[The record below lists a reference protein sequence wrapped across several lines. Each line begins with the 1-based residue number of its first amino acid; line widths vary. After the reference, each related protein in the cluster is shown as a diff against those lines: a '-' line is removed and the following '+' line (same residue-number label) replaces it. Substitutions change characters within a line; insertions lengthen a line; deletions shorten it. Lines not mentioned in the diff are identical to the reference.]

1 MPSSPASPAAP
12 SRSPRC
18 ADRRLFN
25 PPSPRYTPPRLPSPG
40 RRERGEAPIA
50 DRVDLAKAAAFRIG
64 RLGIHPATREIV
76 RDDGAREVVEPRV
89 MQVLVMLA
97 RAESAIV
104 SRDELTEGCWEG
116 RIVGEDA
123 INRVIS
129 RLRKVAEGIG
139 AGSFRIETVT
149 KVGYRLARPGDPP
162 AAEAAIAGIRRRPSR
177 RLVLAG
183 GAAIAGTAAAGFWLW
198 PRPRPSGPPDEV
210 APLMAQAG
218 VALRQGT
225 VEGNNQALGL
235 LRQVVALRP
244 DYADGWGA
252 LALGYAYAFYGR
264 GARNDPSA
272 ALRARAAVARATEL
286 DPHNPYAMAALAT
299 LQPQMGTWRQREAI
313 LRSGLPA
320 HADNDILLQQLG
332 FLLGQVGRCRE
343 GAALLDRAVRL
354 PPPTPTVLY
363 THIVMLWGAGRLEE
377 VDQALERA
385 LALFPSH
392 FALWFARF
400 YTFLF
405 TGRAAQAAQWC
416 ENVQGR
422 PTGIPESEFAIIQ
435 AVAGAMI
442 SRRPA
447 EIERALAASFAAA
460 HHGSGHA
467 ENCIQHACAF
477 GRLDLAFAVAEAL
490 YFGRGF
496 DPGEIRFNVE
506 AATYTRYSDRRTYF
520 LFLPHMAPMRAD
532 PRFAALTG
540 RLGLDLYWSESGVG
554 PDFRR

>member
-1 MPSSPASPAAP
+1 
-12 SRSPRC
+12 
-18 ADRRLFN
+18 
-25 PPSPRYTPPRLPSPG
+25 
-40 RRERGEAPIA
+40 
-50 DRVDLAKAAAFRIG
+50 
-64 RLGIHPATREIV
+64 
-76 RDDGAREVVEPRV
+76 VVEPRV

-97 RAESAIV
+97 RADGAIV

-129 RLRKVAEGIG
+129 RLRKVADGVG

-162 AAEAAIAGIRRRPSR
+162 AAEAAIAGLATRRPSR

-183 GAAIAGTAAAGFWLW
+183 GGAVAGAAAIGFWLW
-198 PRPRPSGPPDEV
+198 PRRQGQAGPPDEV

-225 VEGNNQALGL
+225 VEGNSQALGL

-244 DYADGWGA
+244 DYADGWGE

-264 GARNDPSA
+264 GGRNDPGVA
-272 ALRARAAVARATEL
+272 MRARAAVARATEL

-299 LQPQMGTWRQREAI
+299 LLPQMGNWRQREAI
-313 LRSGLPA
+313 LRSGLPG
-320 HADNDILLQQLG
+320 HGDNDILLQQLG
-332 FLLGQVGRCRE
+332 FVLGQVGRYRE

-354 PPPTPTVLY
+354 PPPTPNILY
-363 THIVMLWGAGRLEE
+363 AHIIMLWGAERLEE

-385 LALFPSH
+385 LALFPTH

-400 YTFLF
+400 YTYLF

-416 ENVQGR
+416 GNVQGR
-422 PTGIPESEFAIIQ
+422 PTGIPESEFAIIEGI
-435 AVAGAMI
+435 AGAMV
-442 SRRPA
+442 SRRPD
-447 EIERALAASFAAA
+447 EVERALAASFAAA

-467 ENCIQHACAF
+467 ENCIQHACGLGRVDMAF
-477 GRLDLAFAVAEAL
+477 TVADAL

-496 DPGEIRFNVE
+496 DPGEIRFNAE

-520 LFLPHMAPMRAD
+520 LFLPHTAPMRAD
-532 PRFAALTG
+532 PRFAALTE
-540 RLGLDLYWSESGVG
+540 RLGLNRYWSETRAP
-554 PDFRR
+554 PDFHR

>member
-1 MPSSPASPAAP
+1 
-12 SRSPRC
+12 
-18 ADRRLFN
+18 
-25 PPSPRYTPPRLPSPG
+25 
-40 RRERGEAPIA
+40 
-50 DRVDLAKAAAFRIG
+50 
-64 RLGIHPATREIV
+64 
-76 RDDGAREVVEPRV
+76 

-97 RAESAIV
+97 RAGSAIV
-104 SRDELTEGCWEG
+104 SRDELTEACWEG

-129 RLRKVAEGIG
+129 RLRRVAEGIG

-162 AAEAAIAGIRRRPSR
+162 AAEAAIAGIGEHRPSR
-177 RLVLAG
+177 RLVLAA
-183 GAAIAGTAAAGFWLW
+183 GAAAAAAGAAGFWLW

-225 VEGNNQALGL
+225 VEGNSQALGL

-264 GARNDPSA
+264 GARNDPGVA
-272 ALRARAAVARATEL
+272 MRARAAVARATEL
-286 DPHNPYAMAALAT
+286 DPHNPYAMAALST
-299 LQPQMGTWRQREAI
+299 LLPQLGNWRQREAI
-313 LRSGLPA
+313 LRSGLPG

-332 FLLGQVGRCRE
+332 FLLSQVGRYRE

-354 PPPTPTVLY
+354 PPPTPNILY
-363 THIVMLWGAGRLEE
+363 AHVVMLWGAERLED

-385 LALFPSH
+385 LALFPTH

-405 TGRAAQAAQWC
+405 TGRARQAAEWC
-416 ENVQGR
+416 GNVQGR
-422 PTGIPESEFAIIQ
+422 PTTIPESEFAIISGI
-435 AVAGAMI
+435 AGAMV
-442 SRRPA
+442 SRRPE

-477 GRLDLAFAVAEAL
+477 GRLDMAFAVAEAL
-490 YFGRGF
+490 YFGHGF

-520 LFLPHMAPMRAD
+520 LFLPHMAPLRAD
-532 PRFAALTG
+532 PRFAALTE
-540 RLGLDLYWSESGVG
+540 RLGLDRYWSESGVR

>member
-1 MPSSPASPAAP
+1 M
-12 SRSPRC
+12 
-18 ADRRLFN
+18 
-25 PPSPRYTPPRLPSPG
+25 
-40 RRERGEAPIA
+40 
-50 DRVDLAKAAAFRIG
+50 RIG

-97 RAESAIV
+97 GAEGAIV

-129 RLRKVAEGIG
+129 RLRKVADGIG

-149 KVGYRLARPGDPP
+149 KVGYRLARPGDRP
-162 AAEAAIAGIRRRPSR
+162 AAEAAIAGIAPRRPSR
-177 RLVLAG
+177 RIVVAG
-183 GAAIAGTAAAGFWLW
+183 GAALAAAAAAGYWLR
-198 PRPRPSGPPDEV
+198 PRPRPPAGPPDAV

-272 ALRARAAVARATEL
+272 ALRARAAATRAGEL

-313 LRSGLPA
+313 LRAGLPG
-320 HADNDILLQQLG
+320 HADNDVLLQQLG
-332 FLLGQVGRCRE
+332 FLLGQVGRYRE
-343 GAALLDRAVRL
+343 GAALLDRAVRV
-354 PPPTPTVLY
+354 PPPTPTILY
-363 THIVMLWGAGRLEE
+363 THIVMLWGAERLEE

-385 LALFPSH
+385 LALFPTH

-405 TGRAAQAAQWC
+405 TGRALQAGQWC
-416 ENVQGR
+416 GNLQGR
-422 PTGIPESEFAIIQ
+422 PTGIPDSEFAIIEG
-435 AVAGAMI
+435 VAGAMA

-447 EIERALAASFAAA
+447 EAERALAASFAAA

-467 ENCIQHACAF
+467 ENCIQHACGLGHVDMAF
-477 GRLDLAFAVAEAL
+477 TVAEAL

-496 DPGEIRFNVE
+496 DPGEIRFNAE

-540 RLGLDLYWSESGVG
+540 RLGLDRYWSESRAL

>member
-1 MPSSPASPAAP
+1 VTPAVQAPEPAIDFAPPASSAGG
-12 SRSPRC
+12 S
-18 ADRRLFN
+18 
-25 PPSPRYTPPRLPSPG
+25 
-40 RRERGEAPIA
+40 GEAPIA
-50 DRVDLAKAAAFRIG
+50 DRIDLAKAAAFRIG

-76 RDDGAREVVEPRV
+76 RDDREREIVEPRV
-89 MQVLVMLA
+89 MQVLIALS
-97 RAESAIV
+97 RANGGIV
-104 SRDELTEGCWEG
+104 TRDELTECCWEG

-129 RLRKVAEGIG
+129 RLRKVADGVG
-139 AGSFRIETVT
+139 ADSFRIETVT
-149 KVGYRLARPGDPP
+149 KVGYRLARPGDAP
-162 AAEAAIAGIRRRPSR
+162 AAEAAIAGIAPPRPSR
-177 RLVLAG
+177 RTVVAG
-183 GAAIAGTAAAGFWLW
+183 GAALAAAGAAGYWLW
-198 PRPRPSGPPDEV
+198 PRRPAPAGPPDEV
-210 APLMAQAG
+210 APLMAQAE
-218 VALRQGT
+218 VAMRQGT

-235 LRQVVALRP
+235 LRRVVALRS

-252 LALGYAYAFYGR
+252 LGLAYAYAFYGR

-272 ALRARAAVARATEL
+272 ALRARAAAARATEL

-313 LRSGLPA
+313 LRSGLPG

-332 FLLGQVGRCRE
+332 FLLGQVGRYRE

-363 THIVMLWGAGRLEE
+363 THIVMLWGAERLEE

-385 LALFPSH
+385 LALFPTH

-405 TGRAAQAAQWC
+405 TGRARQAAQWC
-416 ENVQGR
+416 ANVQGR
-422 PTGIPESEFAIIQ
+422 PTGIPESEFAII
-435 AVAGAMI
+435 AGISAAML
-442 SRRPA
+442 SRRPNEVEA
-447 EIERALAASFAAA
+447 ALAASFAAA

-467 ENCIQHACAF
+467 ENCIQHACAL
-477 GRLDLAFAVAEAL
+477 GNVDMAFTVAEAL
-490 YFGRGF
+490 YFGHGF
-496 DPGEIRFNVE
+496 DPGEIRFNDE

-520 LFLPHMAPMRAD
+520 LFLPHTAPMRAD

-540 RLGLDLYWSESGVG
+540 RFGLDRYWSESRAH

>member
-1 MPSSPASPAAP
+1 VTLGGPAVQVGEAAIDSAPPASLAGG
-12 SRSPRC
+12 S
-18 ADRRLFN
+18 
-25 PPSPRYTPPRLPSPG
+25 
-40 RRERGEAPIA
+40 GEAPIA
-50 DRVDLAKAAAFRIG
+50 DRVDLAKAAAVRIG

-97 RAESAIV
+97 GAGGAIV

-129 RLRKVAEGIG
+129 RLRKVADGIG

-162 AAEAAIAGIRRRPSR
+162 AAEAAIAGIAPRRPNR

-183 GAAIAGTAAAGFWLW
+183 GAAAAGAAAAGFWLW

-225 VEGNNQALGL
+225 VEGNSQALGL

-264 GARNDPSA
+264 GARNDPGVA
-272 ALRARAAVARATEL
+272 MRARAAVARATEV

-299 LQPQMGTWRQREAI
+299 LQPQVGNWRRREAI
-313 LRSGLPA
+313 LRSGLPG

-332 FLLGQVGRCRE
+332 FLLGQVGRYRE
-343 GAALLDRAVRL
+343 GAVLLDRAVRL
-354 PPPTPTVLY
+354 PPAPNILY
-363 THIVMLWGAGRLEE
+363 VHVVMLWGAERLEE

-385 LALFPSH
+385 LALFPTH

-405 TGRAAQAAQWC
+405 TGRPRQAAQWC

-422 PTGIPESEFAIIQ
+422 PTTIPENEFAIIEG
-435 AVAGAMI
+435 VAGAMV
-442 SRRPA
+442 SRRPDD
-447 EIERALAASFAAA
+447 IERALAASFAAA

-467 ENCIQHACAF
+467 ENCIQHACGLGNVDMAF
-477 GRLDLAFAVAEAL
+477 TVADAL

-496 DPGEIRFNVE
+496 DPGEIRFNAE

-520 LFLPHMAPMRAD
+520 LFLPHMAAMRAD
-532 PRFAALTG
+532 PRFDTLME
-540 RLGLDLYWSESGVG
+540 RLGLNRYWTESGVA